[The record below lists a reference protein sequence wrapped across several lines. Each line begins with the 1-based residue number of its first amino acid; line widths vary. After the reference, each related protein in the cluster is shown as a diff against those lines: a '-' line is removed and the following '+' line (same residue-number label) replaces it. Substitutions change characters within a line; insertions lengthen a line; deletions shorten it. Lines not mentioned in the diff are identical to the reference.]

1 MLPTSPSSS
10 MERNTALAQAALDH
24 ALYFLE
30 IGANDRAAAYYQFA
44 SQQIQ
49 GVVKDLLQPDLL
61 QPDLTQPNLTQSG
74 TIVPLRQHTSQTRRN
89 ASPPIRPFHN

>member
-1 MLPTSPSSS
+1 MLPSA

-30 IGANDRAAAYYQFA
+30 LGANDRAAAYFQFA

-49 GVVKDLLQPDLL
+49 GVVNNLT
-61 QPDLTQPNLTQSG
+61 QPDLTQLEKL
-74 TIVPLRQHTSQTRRN
+74 VPLEKYSAQAGLDSLPADVSYN
-89 ASPPIRPFHN
+89 

>member
-1 MLPTSPSSS
+1 MLPSSPSSS
-10 MERNTALAQAALDH
+10 MERNTALAQAALGH

-49 GVVKDLLQPDLL
+49 GVVKDL
-61 QPDLTQPNLTQSG
+61 TQSDLAQPG
-74 TIVPLRQHTSQTRRN
+74 KIVPLHKDSSQARFG
-89 ASPPIRPFHN
+89 A